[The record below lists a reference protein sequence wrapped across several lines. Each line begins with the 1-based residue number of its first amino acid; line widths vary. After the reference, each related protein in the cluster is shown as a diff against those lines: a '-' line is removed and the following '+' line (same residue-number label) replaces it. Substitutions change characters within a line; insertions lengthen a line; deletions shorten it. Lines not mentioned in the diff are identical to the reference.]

1 MEVEEKEESLEVHEF
16 LCLRVMIGCCLY
28 KAQPCL
34 GALSYDRS
42 LSFLGLLSQGTRAGS
57 LLTAFPHRLTQGNQM
72 PVLEAS
78 PFHHG
83 ES

>member
-1 MEVEEKEESLEVHEF
+1 MPQSDDRVLFVQGTT
-16 LCLRVMIGCCLY
+16 LLRSV
-28 KAQPCL
+28 A
-34 GALSYDRS
+34 YDRS

-57 LLTAFPHRLTQGNQM
+57 LLTAFPHRLNQGNQM